1 MGKEPHEAFEKIKHR
16 LIKSPILTMPNCE
29 GRFHLYSD
37 MSKFAAGSTL
47 YQIQDGK
54 PRLIA

>member
-1 MGKEPHEAFEKIKHR
+1 
-16 LIKSPILTMPNCE
+16 MPNCD

-47 YQIQDGK
+47 YQIQNGK
-54 PRLIA
+54 QN